1 MNGSIYATASR
12 SPIISSSEPTPLS
25 IPLPGM
31 TDQPGPSRLHW
42 QVLFDAALQHY
53 ETQTGIALANH
64 PLAEQLQNCH
74 SVESITAVLREQTQA
89 FSEFRGRDKIL
100 KPLKNVI
107 SVLHA
112 LSATADLGQA
122 IGLHFPPV
130 TAIQTGLA
138 VLLSAVKGTIDSY
151 DALVNLLE
159 SIEHFLNRLDIYTK
173 IPATVA
179 MTEMVVK
186 ILVEVLS
193 ALALVTKQINEGKP
207 KKLFKKLLGEKD
219 VEAIIQ
225 RLDRLT
231 QDEARI
237 AAAQT
242 LEVVYGLVQNMK
254 AGTDGE

>member
-122 IGLHFPPV
+122 IGLV
-130 TAIQTGLA
+130 RLQ
-138 VLLSAVKGTIDSY
+138 
-151 DALVNLLE
+151 AL
-159 SIEHFLNRLDIYTK
+159 IPRL
-173 IPATVA
+173 P
-179 MTEMVVK
+179 
-186 ILVEVLS
+186 
-193 ALALVTKQINEGKP
+193 
-207 KKLFKKLLGEKD
+207 F
-219 VEAIIQ
+219 
-225 RLDRLT
+225 
-231 QDEARI
+231 
-237 AAAQT
+237 
-242 LEVVYGLVQNMK
+242 
-254 AGTDGE
+254 